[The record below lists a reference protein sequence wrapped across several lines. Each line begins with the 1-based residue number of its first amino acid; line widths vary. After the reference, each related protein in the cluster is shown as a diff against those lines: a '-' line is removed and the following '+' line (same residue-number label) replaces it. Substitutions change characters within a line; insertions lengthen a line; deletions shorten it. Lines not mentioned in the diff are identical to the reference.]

1 MPSANK
7 TYIIAEMACSHE
19 GDHDLAKF
27 IIKSAYEAGADAIQF
42 QVWQRELIMSP
53 SHPDYGILESVQLT
67 QSEWIGLVDFT
78 RASCQGMSIIACI
91 YETTS
96 LDFCDASNVDAY
108 KIHATDINNL
118 HFLRKVGEKKKRVD
132 LSIGACTQDEI
143 ETAITLLKD
152 NGCPEIWLMY
162 GLQNFPTPPKDI
174 DLKLMM
180 NLGAKLNVRVG
191 FQDHTAPEDI
201 SAYTLP
207 AAAIGLGCDVIE
219 KHITHDRSKKGVDHQ
234 AALNPDEFVTFV
246 KTVKDID
253 LTLSGGKIRDMTE
266 AVLHYRKYSS
276 KSRAAKADIKVG
288 TLIDETCLKI
298 IRTPDLGINPS
309 LWDNIIGKKL
319 MNPKSENEPILSSD
333 LD

>member
-1 MPSANK
+1 
-7 TYIIAEMACSHE
+7 MACSHE

-53 SHPDYGILESVQLT
+53 LHPDYGILESVQLS
-67 QSEWIGLVDFT
+67 QHEWTSLIDFT
-78 RASCQGMSIIACI
+78 RTACKGMSIIACI
-91 YETTS
+91 YETNS
-96 LDFCDASNVDAY
+96 LDFCNDAKVDAY
-108 KIHATDINNL
+108 KIHATDINNH

-132 LSIGACTQDEI
+132 LSIGACTLDEI
-143 ETAITLLKD
+143 ETAITLLKE
-152 NGCPEIWLMY
+152 NGCPEVWLMY

-180 NLGAKLNVRVG
+180 NLGKKFNVRVG

-207 AAAIGLGCDVIE
+207 TAAIGLGCTVLE

-253 LTLSGGKIRDMTE
+253 LTLSGGEMREMTE
-266 AVLHYRKYSS
+266 AELQYRNYSS
-276 KSRAAKADIKVG
+276 KSIAATADLKADTI
-288 TLIDETCLKI
+288 IDETCLKI

-309 LWDNIIGKKL
+309 LWDDIIGKKL
-319 MNPKSENEPILSSD
+319 MNPKSENEPIHSSD
-333 LD
+333 LG

>member
-1 MPSANK
+1 
-7 TYIIAEMACSHE
+7 MACSHE
-19 GDHDLAKF
+19 GDVDLAKY

-42 QVWQRELIMSP
+42 QIWQRELIMSP
-53 SHPDYGILESVQLT
+53 SHPDYGILESVQLS
-67 QSEWIGLVDFT
+67 QSDWASLIDFT
-78 RASCQGMSIIACI
+78 RTTCKGMSVIACI
-91 YETTS
+91 YETSS
-96 LDFCDASNVDAY
+96 LYFCNDAKVDAY

-118 HFLRKVGEKKKRVD
+118 HFLRKVGEREKRVD
-132 LSIGACTQDEI
+132 LSIGACTTEEI
-143 ETAITLLKD
+143 ETAITLLKE
-152 NGCPEIWLMY
+152 NGCPEVWLMY

-180 NLGAKLNVRVG
+180 NLGAKFNVRVG

-219 KHITHDRSKKGVDHQ
+219 KHITHDRSKKGIDHQ

-253 LTLSGGKIRDMTE
+253 LTLSGGEMRDMTE
-266 AVLHYRKYSS
+266 AELQYRKYSS
-276 KSRAAKADIKVG
+276 KSIAANADLKAG
-288 TLIDETCLKI
+288 TIIDETCLKI

-309 LWDNIIGKKL
+309 LWDDIIGKKL
-319 MNPKSENEPILSSD
+319 MDPKSENDPILSSD